1 MWTPFRDAA
10 RRMSEV
16 SRLSEVLARCRDEL
30 HMIDGVVGTGIGT
43 TSVGDAA
50 IQVFVVSPQDVAG
63 VERSAS
69 ALLGDIPLEVVV
81 TGQVT
86 AGDVGGGGHG

>member
-1 MWTPFRDAA
+1 MN
-10 RRMSEV
+10 EV

-30 HMIDGVVGTGIGT
+30 QAIDGVVGTGIGT
-43 TSVGDAA
+43 TGAGDVA
-50 IQVFVVSPQDVAG
+50 IQVFVHSPRDVAG
-63 VERSAS
+63 VKRRAS

-86 AGDVGGGGHG
+86 AGDVGGGGEDG

>member
-1 MWTPFRDAA
+1 
-10 RRMSEV
+10 MSEV
-16 SRLSEVLARCRDEL
+16 SRLSEVLAHCRDDL
-30 HMIDGVVGTGIGT
+30 QAIDGVVGTGIGT
-43 TSVGDAA
+43 TGAGDVA
-50 IQVFVVSPQDVAG
+50 IQVFVHSLEDVAG

-86 AGDVGGGGHG
+86 AGDVGGGADG